1 MKKTTLL
8 TLLLLL
14 CLGGRA
20 QERYVFAQR
29 DTLELYMDIYD
40 SNPGAE
46 TTFQGH
52 PKPVI
57 LFIVGGGFV
66 RLSPGDYVYDWFD
79 TLNANGYTVVDIAY
93 RQGMNGYKMGK
104 GLSGLS
110 KASKRFYLSQQ
121 MAVEDLFDAVRYL
134 IRNRE
139 KLGLDP
145 DNLVL
150 AGSSAGAI
158 TALAAENQLLNGQI
172 PDLPEGFR
180 FRGVMSFAGG
190 IIGLDGAPKY
200 PQAPCPTLLLHG
212 TDDKAVAYRKMGLMG
227 RGLWGS
233 KYLASLWK
241 KKGFN
246 NYCIYRFEDRTH
258 DVAAYMNYLW
268 DLEKAFLEQNVILG
282 NPRRIDA
289 VIDDTSL
296 PSWTQVSVNS
306 IYR

>member
-1 MKKTTLL
+1 MKKAATL

-14 CLGGRA
+14 CLGVRA
-20 QERYVFAQR
+20 QERYIFAQR
-29 DTLELYMDIYD
+29 DTLDLYMDIYD
-40 SNPGAE
+40 SNPGTE

-66 RLSPGDYVYDWFD
+66 RLSPGDYVYDWFE

-93 RQGMNGYKMGK
+93 RQGMKGYKMGK

-145 DNLVL
+145 DNIVL

-190 IIGLDGAPKY
+190 IIGLEGAPKY

-212 TDDKAVAYRKMGLMG
+212 TEDKAVAYRKLGFMG

-233 KYLASLWK
+233 KYLASLWER
-241 KKGFN
+241 KGFN
-246 NYCIYRFEDRTH
+246 NYCIYHFKDRTH

-289 VIDDTSL
+289 VVDDTSL
-296 PSWTQVSVNS
+296 PTWTQVSVNS